1 MAGPQAALA
10 REARGGPT
18 AEMNPVVLQQ
28 PKRMLFGNGC
38 AARAVEEFALAGKK
52 RLFVVTGPNV
62 AKATAGLVETWR
74 AAGLAVEVCATV
86 NREPEISLFEAV
98 AATARAFG
106 PDAVIG
112 LGGGSPIDAAKLVA
126 ALLDGRQGVR
136 EAFGIGNLRG
146 RAAWLA
152 CMPTTAGSGAEVS
165 PNAVLVDETER
176 VKKAVIS
183 PHLIADLAIC
193 DPDLTISSPP
203 AVTAASGLDALVH
216 CIEAYANKAA
226 HPAVDV
232 YALEGVRRIG
242 RSIETAVKRGGDRA
256 ARADVMLGAIHGGL
270 CLGPVNTAGV
280 HALSAPLGGE
290 FRVAHGVANSLL
302 MTHVFRWNLPAMP
315 ERYADV
321 AVALGAV
328 GETRGGA
335 ARATA
340 EAGLRRLVELSLAC
354 GVPQRLRDVGIPEDR
369 LAWCAAEAVKI
380 QRLLKNNPREITEAD
395 ALAIYRA
402 AY

>member
-1 MAGPQAALA
+1 M
-10 REARGGPT
+10 ET
-18 AEMNPVVLQQ
+18 MHPVVLQQ

-38 AARAVEEFALAGKK
+38 AGRAGEEFALAGKK

-62 AKATAGLVETWR
+62 AKATRALVETWR
-74 AAGLAVEVCATV
+74 TAGIAVEVCAKV
-86 NREPEISLFEAV
+86 NREPEIGLFEGV
-98 AATARAFG
+98 LAAARAFA
-106 PDAVIG
+106 PDGVIG
-112 LGGGSPIDAAKLVA
+112 LGGGSPIDTAKLVA
-126 ALLDGRQGVR
+126 ALLDGKQSVR

-146 RAAWLA
+146 RGVWLA
-152 CMPTTAGSGAEVS
+152 CVPTTAGSGAEVS
-165 PNAVLVDETER
+165 PNAVLVDESER

-183 PHLIADLAIC
+183 PHLVADLAIC

-203 AVTAASGLDALVH
+203 SVTAASGLDALVH

-242 RSIETAVKRGGDRA
+242 RSIETAVKHGDDRA
-256 ARADVMLGAIHGGL
+256 ARADVMLGAIQGGL

-302 MTHVFRWNLPAMP
+302 MPHVFRWNLPAMP

-321 AVALGAV
+321 AAALGVKPLNDAL
-328 GETRGGA
+328 
-335 ARATA
+335 ATA
-340 EAGLRRLVELSLAC
+340 EAGLQRMVELSKAC
-354 GVPQRLRDVGIPEDR
+354 GVPQRLRDVGIPADR
-369 LAWCAAEAVKI
+369 LEWCAKEAVKI
-380 QRLLKNNPREITEAD
+380 QRLLKNNPRAITEAD
-395 ALAIYRA
+395 ALAIYRE